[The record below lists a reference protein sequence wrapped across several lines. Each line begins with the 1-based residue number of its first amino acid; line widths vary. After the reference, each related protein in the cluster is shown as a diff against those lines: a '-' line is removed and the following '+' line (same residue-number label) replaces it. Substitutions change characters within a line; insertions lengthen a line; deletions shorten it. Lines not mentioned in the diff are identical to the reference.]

1 MSLSSLQVLAKF
13 RDAFLA
19 LDEFAAAGGFD
30 ELNKTKPAAKTTAK
44 KSAPVEEPEDDEPD
58 VPSADE
64 AAKMSVVEL
73 RKLAVALGLEA
84 QKVKADILAELDELR
99 DDDSDDEEEFEDDED
114 EAADDVEDEGD
125 SDDEDDDEPGEDDPY
140 TREELEELGLKE
152 LRNIAKE
159 EGVKSTEYR
168 GADKD
173 KLIELILG
181 LDEDDDEG
189 DEDADDS
196 DDVEDSDDEED
207 EEEELDEAAIR
218 KMPVSELLKLAD
230 EVGVTISRRIKTM
243 KDAKAKKEALVDAI
257 MASAEDDEDDD
268 E

>member
-1 MSLSSLQVLAKF
+1 MAANAVEVLAKF
-13 RDAFLA
+13 ADFLESFE
-19 LDEFAAAGGFD
+19 EFRKAGGFK
-30 ELNKTKPAAKTTAK
+30 ELNKPTAKTSPK
-44 KSAPVEEPEDDEPD
+44 KSAPVEEPEDDDTEPE

-99 DDDSDDEEEFEDDED
+99 DGDDDSEEEFEDDED
-114 EAADDVEDEGD
+114 EAADDVEDEDD
-125 SDDEDDDEPGEDDPY
+125 SAEDDEPGEDDPY
-140 TREELEELGLKE
+140 TREELEELSLKE

-181 LDEDDDEG
+181 LDDDEG

-196 DDVEDSDDEED
+196 DDVEDSDDEDD

-230 EVGVTISRRIKTM
+230 EVGVVISRRIKTM
-243 KDAKAKKEALVDAI
+243 KDQKAKKEALVDAI